1 MLNGSTSSIE
11 PVSSGLPQGS
21 VLGPL
26 LFLIYINDLDKCVK
40 YSSVYHLADDTI
52 THFFYKKNFCKKMSL
67 KKPKNLKKMLGKS
80 PASNA

>member
-21 VLGPL
+21 VLGSL

-52 THFFYKKNFCKKMSL
+52 THFFIRKIFVKK
-67 KKPKNLKKMLGKS
+67 
-80 PASNA
+80 

>member
-21 VLGPL
+21 VLGSL

-52 THFFYKKNFCKKMSL
+52 THFFYKKNFCKKVSL
-67 KKPKNLKKMLGKS
+67 KNPKTSRKC
-80 PASNA
+80 